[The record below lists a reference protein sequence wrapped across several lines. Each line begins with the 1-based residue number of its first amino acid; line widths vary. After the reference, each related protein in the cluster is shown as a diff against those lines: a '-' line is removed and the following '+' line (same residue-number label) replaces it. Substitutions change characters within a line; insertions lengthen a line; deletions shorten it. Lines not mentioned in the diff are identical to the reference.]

1 MLRKSS
7 FVDFPFILIDP
18 SFAVREYLQYV
29 TVKFAQ
35 IRANVIFFS
44 KNKNISRT
52 IQKKRIFKK
61 IIFRYSTHGY
71 LIVVVH
77 LTKFCGKLPTQ

>member
-18 SFAVREYLQYV
+18 SFALREYLQYV

-35 IRANVIFFS
+35 IWANVIFFQ
-44 KNKNISRT
+44 KLKNISRT
-52 IQKKRIFKK
+52 VQKKRIFKK
-61 IIFRYSTHGY
+61 GISRYTIQY
-71 LIVVVH
+71 IAIVVH
-77 LTKFCGKLPTQ
+77 LTKFCGKLPIQ

>member
-18 SFAVREYLQYV
+18 SFALREYLQYV

-44 KNKNISRT
+44 KNLKYKSNNTEKNT
-52 IQKKRIFKK
+52 FKK
-61 IIFRYSTHGY
+61 NNFQIFPP
-71 LIVVVH
+71 IVVH
-77 LTKFCGKLPTQ
+77 FTTFCGKLPIQ

>member
-18 SFAVREYLQYV
+18 SFALREYLQYV

-44 KNKNISRT
+44 KNLKYKSNNT
-52 IQKKRIFKK
+52 EK
-61 IIFRYSTHGY
+61 TH
-71 LIVVVH
+71 I
-77 LTKFCGKLPTQ
+77 